1 MYNNLKAQQ
10 SNKTIDEL
18 KSKIN
23 AIPAE
28 ELAGKLQ
35 IKLTKTGHSYQGN
48 CPSGHPSTNGRCFSI
63 NTKNNYWHC
72 FSCEAGGDN
81 IELIKAAK
89 KISFIEALEW
99 AAEEY
104 KLGPVPKGVSQI
116 EYTPEEAEA
125 KRNERVRGELYEEV
139 FAYLHQKLF
148 ELRRTSCFRV
158 FNK

>member
-28 ELAGKLQ
+28 QIAGKLQ
-35 IKLTKTGHSYQGN
+35 LNLTKTGYSLQGN
-48 CPSGHPSTNGRCFSI
+48 CPTGHTSTSGRCFSI

-72 FSCEAGGDN
+72 FNCGAGGDN

-89 KISFIEALEW
+89 KIDFIPALEW
-99 AAEEY
+99 LATEFN
-104 KLGPVPKGVSQI
+104 LGPVPK
-116 EYTPEEAEA
+116 E
-125 KRNERVRGELYEEV
+125 
-139 FAYLHQKLF
+139 
-148 ELRRTSCFRV
+148 
-158 FNK
+158 